1 MPPRISISALRD
13 QIIGRDLAFRTPFG
27 YRHLFYADYTAS
39 GRALESIERS
49 VLRMEESYANTH
61 TEDDY
66 SGKRMTR
73 LLHAAERRIKD
84 YVHAG
89 EQGKIFPIGSG
100 STGALKKLQEILGV
114 YVPPAAQARY
124 AEIGREARKAGF
136 DWPAVLE
143 AKRPVVFI
151 GPYEHHT
158 NELMWRE
165 ALAEVVVIDLDAAG
179 RLDLGDLEKKL
190 ADPRFRKR
198 TRYASFSA
206 GSNITGIRTPVYE
219 VARLCRRGGVPVFFD
234 FAAVAPYVEIDMNR
248 DPESAF
254 DAVFFSPHK
263 FLGGPGSCGILVMNG
278 ALYRSDLPPTT
289 AGGGTVVYVGR
300 RFHDFAE
307 DVETRESAGT
317 PPILQTIRAALVL
330 DIKEMIGVPRIERIE
345 SGHLARFLAKI
356 RSMKSIRLIGRYQ
369 EGETTPIVSFNVV
382 HGDRILHPKFVTKLL
397 NDLFGIQSRA
407 GCSCAGPYGHILL
420 DIDED
425 TSGHYRGAIL
435 CGRQGLKP
443 GWVRINLHY
452 IFTRRDIDFLLAA
465 VDFVARRG
473 PEFLRRYAFDIK
485 TGEWNFLG
493 YEDETPSW
501 PPGAAAEGRRV
512 NLAEI
517 ESERARYLRRA
528 EAEAGRLAREG
539 TPGFAVD
546 SEETESLKYF
556 YYVHARPPGP
566 RRDDGLLL

>member
-1 MPPRISISALRD
+1 MDALRR
-13 QIIGRDLAFRTPFG
+13 QILGHDLAFRSPYG
-27 YRHLFYADYTAS
+27 WRHLFYADYTAS
-39 GRALESIERS
+39 GRAVASIELTLQRIQ
-49 VLRMEESYANTH
+49 RSYANTH

-73 LLHAAERRIKD
+73 LLHAAEQRIKD
-84 YVHAG
+84 FVHAG

-114 YVPPAAQARY
+114 YIPPVAKERWAAIAR
-124 AEIGREARKAGF
+124 EAGF
-136 DWPAVLE
+136 DWAAALE
-143 AKRPVVFI
+143 ARRPVVFI

-165 ALAEVVVIDLDAAG
+165 ALAEVVVIGLDPAG
-179 RLDLGDLEKKL
+179 RLDLADLDQRL
-190 ADPRFRKR
+190 SAPRYRGR
-198 TRYASFSA
+198 DRYASFSA
-206 GSNITGIRTPVYE
+206 GSNITGIRTPVYD
-219 VARLCRRGGVPVFFD
+219 VARICRRHGVPVFFD

-300 RFHDFAE
+300 RFHDYAA

-317 PPILQTIRAALVL
+317 PPILQTIKAALAL
-330 DIKEMIGVPRIERIE
+330 ELKEKIGIRRIERIE
-345 SGHLARFLAKI
+345 AGHLTRFLARI
-356 RSMKSIRLIGRYQ
+356 RALPNIRLIGPYT
-369 EGETTPIVSFNVV
+369 EGETTPIVSFNVI

-425 TSGHYRGAIL
+425 TSGRYRGAIL

-452 IFTRRDIDFLLAA
+452 IFTRRDVDFLVAA
-465 VDFVARRG
+465 VAFVARRG
-473 PEFLRRYAFDIK
+473 AEFLRRYAFDFE
-485 TGEWNFLG
+485 TGEWQARGFR
-493 YEDETPSW
+493 DETPSW
-501 PPGAAAEGRRV
+501 PPDAAAAGRTVDFTR
-512 NLAEI
+512 LEALRAGYLRAA
-517 ESERARYLRRA
+517 ESEAR
-528 EAEAGRLAREG
+528 RLARQG
-539 TPGFAVD
+539 GLVFAVD
-546 SEETESLKYF
+546 AEETEAIKYF
-556 YYVHARPPGP
+556 HYVHAVSTGA
-566 RRDDGLLL
+566 